1 MRLHFET
8 SLWHPGAALDVAVSP
23 RGIGRAGLG
32 LPVLAFMG
40 DGNHVSVLARG
51 AMR

>member
-1 MRLHFET
+1 MRFHFET

-23 RGIGRAGLG
+23 RGIG
-32 LPVLAFMG
+32 LPVLAFTG
-40 DGNHVSVLARG
+40 DGNHVSALARG